1 MIGAVCCK
9 LNNEYEFRLYLLGTY
24 NQIDWQT
31 SMSCALGD
39 NYIYHPYNK
48 DCQRNDSLIIT
59 LDQNEKPLL
68 SLFETKR
75 YVINIKHTS
84 KTEETIYPH
93 FQNENNKFLKIE
105 KDDNCVIFQFI
116 NYLGYSKIIFN
127 QNNSDIQLNFEVIPN
142 KMDYEK
148 DYIAL
153 TEAIAKKCSELLLEY
168 SGSTSNLFSQSLDT
182 CKTSLEQFIFLRQ
195 FCYNQNILSLF
206 ASIKRNPDR
215 FLNKNDILKPIGQ
228 GIPSKKFFTN
238 PFSHSRNWVKINSNN
253 SSVYLPQEV
262 SISQKYDSIDT
273 PANRFIKFALKKFD
287 LICKKIMSST
297 EVEQVECFQE
307 AKKIHTMITEI
318 FNDNFFKNVG
328 NLELIP
334 QNNQVLQKRE
344 GYSQIFNAYSMIDL
358 ALQLNWKGKDK
369 VFVGESKNVAL
380 LYEYWL
386 FFELYNII
394 ESIDGCKPIKVDKN
408 DFLTICDEG
417 LTISLQEGKKS
428 CQSFTIQRLNTKI
441 NLYYNRTFSKNEFS
455 STSYEG
461 SYSRAFRPDYTIAI
475 FPHMYTGKKN
485 GEVEAIKNGAV
496 TFVHFDAKYRV
507 NDLTSLIGSNSKKT
521 DEEEIVEDKTNSI
534 INTYNRGDLLK
545 MHTYNDA
552 IRRTVGSFILYPGK
566 SEENI
571 NKKNTFKLYDEI
583 LPGVGA
589 FSIRPSTHKKNEN
602 DLRKFITD
610 LLETKSTLWSRLNRL
625 NHFTEMVLREPKI
638 ELVNIKKSTSS
649 NLTNTVYNDND
660 LYVLGNIN
668 PIYYKFLKEHNLLST
683 GSEFYFYFFA
693 IKDNYIYSHHPDI
706 IKINNFCFYIDSIK
720 QSNVYSTEPILGSI
734 NFYELIS
741 KNELIEK
748 LKKQGFETDEKNL
761 IADFYYV
768 LKIFVVNDETNKYI
782 IDISKVN
789 KENGNDT
796 YSPLSPKVINLK

>member
-31 SMSCALGD
+31 SLSCTLGD
-39 NYIYHPYNK
+39 NYICYPYNK

-68 SLFETKR
+68 RLFETKR

-127 QNNSDIQLNFEVIPN
+127 QNNSDIQLSFEVIPN

-168 SGSTSNLFSQSLDT
+168 SGSTSNLFNQSLDT
-182 CKTSLEQFIFLRQ
+182 YKTSLEQFIFLRQ

-589 FSIRPSTHKKNEN
+589 FSIRPSTHKK
-602 DLRKFITD
+602 K
-610 LLETKSTLWSRLNRL
+610 
-625 NHFTEMVLREPKI
+625 RE
-638 ELVNIKKSTSS
+638 
-649 NLTNTVYNDND
+649 
-660 LYVLGNIN
+660 
-668 PIYYKFLKEHNLLST
+668 
-683 GSEFYFYFFA
+683 
-693 IKDNYIYSHHPDI
+693 
-706 IKINNFCFYIDSIK
+706 
-720 QSNVYSTEPILGSI
+720 
-734 NFYELIS
+734 
-741 KNELIEK
+741 
-748 LKKQGFETDEKNL
+748 
-761 IADFYYV
+761 
-768 LKIFVVNDETNKYI
+768 
-782 IDISKVN
+782 
-789 KENGNDT
+789 
-796 YSPLSPKVINLK
+796 